1 MLQIYVEGNEF
12 FDEDK
17 NEFVQIKGR
26 QLTLEHSLLSLSK
39 WEAKWKKPFLTDSDK
54 DDKTPEENLDYIRC
68 MTITQNVDPLLYK
81 CLSKKNIEDIKE
93 YIHDPH
99 TATTIRSTK
108 SQSNRH
114 RIITSELIYYWMV
127 ANNIP
132 TEYEKWHLNRLLTL
146 IRICAI
152 ENNPDKKKMSRREI
166 YEQNRQLN
174 AARRA
179 KYNTRG

>member
-1 MLQIYVEGNEF
+1 MLRIYVDGTEF
-12 FDEDK
+12 FDESK
-17 NEFVQIKGR
+17 NEFVRVDGR

-39 WEAKWKKPFLTDSDK
+39 WEAIWKKPFLTDEE
-54 DDKTPEENLDYIRC
+54 KTPEEYLDYIKC
-68 MTITQNVDPLLYK
+68 MTITQNVDPLLYR
-81 CLSKKNIEDIKE
+81 CLSKENFEQIKE

-99 TATTIRSTK
+99 TATTINSVGPPTG
-108 SQSNRH
+108 RH
-114 RIITSELIYYWMV
+114 RKITSELIYYWMI

-152 ENNPDKKKMSRREI
+152 ENNPDKKKMSRKDI
-166 YEQNRQLN
+166 YNQNRQLN